1 MINGDKTQ
9 AENNRSSITES
20 LCLPACNVRASD
32 PRAPAVPMPS
42 ASERTRSSLFLMF
55 DSFVMVENDFE
66 CQRLSLPRKEA
77 RSNDARGIKMVGF
90 RKIIKKFDF
99 HCL

>member
-1 MINGDKTQ
+1 
-9 AENNRSSITES
+9 
-20 LCLPACNVRASD
+20 
-32 PRAPAVPMPS
+32 
-42 ASERTRSSLFLMF
+42 
-55 DSFVMVENDFE
+55 MVENNFE

-90 RKIIKKFDF
+90 RKIIKKFGF